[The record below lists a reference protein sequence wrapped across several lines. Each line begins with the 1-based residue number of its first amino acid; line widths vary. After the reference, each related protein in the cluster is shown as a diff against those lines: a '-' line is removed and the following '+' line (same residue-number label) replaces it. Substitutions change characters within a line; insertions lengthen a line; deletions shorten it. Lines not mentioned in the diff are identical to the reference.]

1 MTAPQLTARNASAQD
16 MVELLQSQQ
25 AAKLDVVAP
34 ATKIKSSQGLIV
46 VDRTVAHMDA
56 DGVTSA
62 AGSFRPTEVFDEGLA
77 SKLGIPRD
85 YLRKMR
91 DGGRTDLIDGNVN
104 GWLHGRKRVTP
115 VRGWKPGDTTEKQTE
130 IIHPADDRSFLLR
143 LFRGGDGEPGVARAM
158 VSDKY
163 NLSMDNLD
171 VLTAV
176 MKGIQA
182 AGVQPQVHVSDLSE
196 RRMRVRFE
204 FPDVNTTLPGV
215 LADYRSPFR
224 GGRITRAGHRDL
236 EALRARFGEHHIF
249 ADADAPV
256 IYMGIDLDNSETGGG
271 AFNLVPV
278 ALVVK
283 CTNGWVFTE
292 HGMRKVHLGAR
303 LAEGLVQPSL
313 DTIQKAGHLVTAETR
328 DAVNGWL
335 ADGTLTRLAGEVA
348 EKAGHEIGKASEVVP
363 RIVAGLGFSK
373 DEQQGV
379 LDMFIASGGG
389 SNAGNLLQA
398 VTAYAQTI
406 EDPDRAYEVERAG
419 IPALNAAAAA

>member
-1 MTAPQLTARNASAQD
+1 MSTVQLTARNASAQD
-16 MVELLQSQQ
+16 MVTLLQSQQ

-62 AGSFRPTEVFDEGLA
+62 AGSFRPTEVFDEGLS
-77 SKLGIPRD
+77 SKLAIPRD
-85 YLRKMR
+85 YVRRMR

-104 GWLHGRKRVTP
+104 GWLHGRKRRTAS
-115 VRGWKPGDTTEKQTE
+115 GETEQV
-130 IIHPADDRSFLLR
+130 HPADDRSFLLR
-143 LFRGGDGEPGVARAM
+143 LFRGDEGEPGVARAL

-215 LADYRSPFR
+215 LGDYRSPFR
-224 GGRITRAGHRDL
+224 GGRVVRAGHRDL
-236 EALRARFGEHHIF
+236 EALRAQFGPHHIF
-249 ADADAPV
+249 SDADAPV
-256 IYMGIDLDNSETGGG
+256 LYMGIDLDNSETGGG

-278 ALVVK
+278 AIVAK
-283 CTNGWVFTE
+283 CTNGWVFTQ

-335 ADGTLTRLAGEVA
+335 QDGTLTRLAGEVA
-348 EKAGHEIGKASEVVP
+348 EKAGHEITTASEVVP
-363 RIVAGLGFSK
+363 AICAGLGFTK
-373 DEQQGV
+373 DEQKGV
-379 LDMFIASGGG
+379 LDLFILSGDSTAGG
-389 SNAGNLLQA
+389 VLQA
-398 VTAYAQTI
+398 VTAYAQTV
-406 EDPDRAYEVERAG
+406 EDPDRAYDIERAG
-419 IPALNAAAAA
+419 IPALNAAAAG